1 MSSSDPEHDGVPDAE
16 HPSTPEPE
24 PLDVDSAFAAII
36 AGWADAPTTGSWPA
50 EEDLTGG
57 RHRRMDDPDEDSPGD
72 RPSRRDDPGLS
83 LTSPGGPLIPAIS
96 LPGDVPDEPAEDDFE
111 GFVPPDPPPIPRG
124 DLVSRLAWAGLI
136 VGPAFLVTSAFFWD
150 NAPELLVLGAIGA
163 FVGGFVTLVARMP
176 KHRDDD
182 GDDGAV
188 V

>member
-1 MSSSDPEHDGVPDAE
+1 VSSSDPEHDGVPDAE
-16 HPSTPEPE
+16 HPATPEPE

-57 RHRRMDDPDEDSPGD
+57 RHRRVDDPDDEPTG
-72 RPSRRDDPGLS
+72 SRAAGRDDSGLS
-83 LTSPGGPLIPAIS
+83 LTSPGGPLIPS
-96 LPGDVPDEPAEDDFE
+96 LNLPGDVDDDPVEDDSE
-111 GFVPPDPPPIPRG
+111 GFVPPEPPPIPRG

-136 VGPAFLVTSAFFWD
+136 VGPAFLVTSAFLWTT
-150 NAPELLVLGAIGA
+150 APELLVLGAIGA